1 MRVVRI
7 LVFLAAFFCAGTVF
21 AQDTGQAVPPEDTVQ
36 CAEQDRV
43 ILCNLTIPNYVRRI
57 RSVLANGWENS
68 ITIHIS
74 LLSGDGSK
82 TIRKSRLEAT
92 ERCYLDPFESPC
104 LVLWRGAATWQR
116 YRDEAALVK
125 ALSHFGVQAI
135 SLDDLPADNYM
146 IRVRIQVAASAQKR
160 LQSLRSWFKQG
171 DSDAGFW
178 STNSL
183 IGALLTS
190 QAEAVEGH
198 SLETTIET
206 SQFYIDLA
214 FSDAEEAADAEP
226 PTEDALSEDAPADG
240 LE

>member
-1 MRVVRI
+1 MRAVSVLI
-7 LVFLAAFFCAGTVF
+7 FLMALIIACPAY
-21 AQDTGQAVPPEDTVQ
+21 AQPSAVPPPEDAVQ
-36 CAEQDRV
+36 CAEQDHV
-43 ILCNLTIPNYVRRI
+43 ILCNLTIPNYVQSI

-135 SLDDLPADNYM
+135 ALDELPADNYV
-146 IRVRIQVAASAQKR
+146 IRIHIQVAASAQKR
-160 LQSLRSWFKQG
+160 LQSIRSWFKSG
-171 DSDAGFW
+171 DSDSGFL
-178 STNSL
+178 SANSL
-183 IGALLTS
+183 IGAILTS
-190 QAEAVEGH
+190 HAESLAGH
-198 SLETTIET
+198 SLETTLET

-214 FSDAEEAADAEP
+214 FSGEDAAGAPDQEGADDAEE
-226 PTEDALSEDAPADG
+226 
-240 LE
+240 